1 MRRRSLFAGVGA
13 TVGLAGCLGRFTG
26 RETVEEKPS
35 PDPPD
40 DLTRESVLEYVRTA
54 EKAHVHNE
62 AVDDD
67 VNDVSVACEPFLDRV
82 VDGTFYVVVH
92 CGGSVE
98 WRDGWLAGHGDI
110 RTTSTVLVSDDGG
123 RRFGEIGYRPSS
135 RFDGGPRLLVANF
148 DDGAHAVA
156 VTIPRAD
163 DGEPA
168 FRETIALEAGTART
182 IPEIGADGPSELVAA
197 LDGGASETY
206 RWRRTEPRGENE
218 VSPDGTESE
227 VATDGD
233 EEVADRDE
241 SAGRDLGVYVT
252 PDGRLDVNALRTRR
266 EAFE

>member
-110 RTTSTVLVSDDGG
+110 RTTGRGDSRKSGIDRRADSTAG
-123 RRFGEIGYRPSS
+123 RGSSS
-135 RFDGGPRLLVANF
+135 R
-148 DDGAHAVA
+148 
-156 VTIPRAD
+156 TS
-163 DGEPA
+163 
-168 FRETIALEAGTART
+168 TTA
-182 IPEIGADGPSELVAA
+182 P
-197 LDGGASETY
+197 
-206 RWRRTEPRGENE
+206 
-218 VSPDGTESE
+218 
-227 VATDGD
+227 
-233 EEVADRDE
+233 
-241 SAGRDLGVYVT
+241 
-252 PDGRLDVNALRTRR
+252 TRSR
-266 EAFE
+266 